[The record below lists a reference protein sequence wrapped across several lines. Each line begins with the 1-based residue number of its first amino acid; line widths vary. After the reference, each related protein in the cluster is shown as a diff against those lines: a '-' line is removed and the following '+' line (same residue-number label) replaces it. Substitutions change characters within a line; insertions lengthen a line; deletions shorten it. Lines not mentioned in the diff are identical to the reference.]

1 MNIEKLDCDI
11 LITTPVDEAG
21 LKAEIEPDE
30 PEDVGKEPPKL
41 KLNIKKLLAPVSI
54 GVVALTL
61 IIGTAGFVMVWFN
74 EFLGIEEE
82 ELLASIELGE
92 QKSHDLPVI
101 KVDLKTGQCKSPFL
115 RAQVAIQLSRN
126 NLDRAVENQDLIME

>member
-1 MNIEKLDCDI
+1 LNIEKLDCDI

-61 IIGTAGFVMVWFN
+61 IIGTAGFVMV
-74 EFLGIEEE
+74 
-82 ELLASIELGE
+82 
-92 QKSHDLPVI
+92 
-101 KVDLKTGQCKSPFL
+101 
-115 RAQVAIQLSRN
+115 
-126 NLDRAVENQDLIME
+126 